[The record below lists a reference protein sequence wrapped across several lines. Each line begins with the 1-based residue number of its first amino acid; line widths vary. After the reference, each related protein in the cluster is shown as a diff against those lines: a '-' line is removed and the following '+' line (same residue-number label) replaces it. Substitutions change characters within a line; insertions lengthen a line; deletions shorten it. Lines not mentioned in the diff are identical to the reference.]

1 MIWVLIPLLCLILPG
16 VVPVR
21 VGGSYYNKALRL
33 WLGVGYVKWTVY
45 PRKTK
50 GKTAKKGSWKQ
61 SLKHSLE
68 KKLTIPNLNLLKLVQ
83 ALIPVAMEG
92 AEEGR
97 KRLLT
102 ERLYLTL
109 VVGCQDPADA
119 ALYFGQAN
127 ALLGTLW
134 QPMTEFL
141 NIKDGHAHV
150 EVDFEREQMELNGEV
165 VFSMTIY
172 QILGLWLWFT
182 RRMIPVLRQ
191 VQKERKAV
199 KSYGKATST
208 Q

>member
-1 MIWVLIPLLCLILPG
+1 MIWLLIPLFCVILPG
-16 VVPVR
+16 FIPIR
-21 VGGSYYNKALRL
+21 VGGSYYHQSLCL
-33 WLGVGYVKWTVY
+33 WLGVGHIKWTIY
-45 PRKTK
+45 PWKTK
-50 GKTAKKGSWKQ
+50 GKTAKKGNWKQ

-92 AEEGR
+92 AEETR

-182 RRMIPVLRQ
+182 RRMIPMLRQ